1 MKVNELKNKLD
12 NMLGDRHIHISDD
25 RFNELKQEIETT
37 KEIDNAIS
45 DIVDAKATEDE
56 QTAKEMFLET
66 QGHKTIKIP
75 YKTKQVV
82 EKYHELKVSDLPLYK
97 KYELCN
103 DITWYYRLSIIDGKQ
118 KVHKMSV
125 NALDNDASVYYTEIE
140 DVLDDNNI
148 DSNAEEWHAA
158 VCKLLKIID

>member
-25 RFNELKQEIETT
+25 RFNELNQEIETT

-45 DIVDAKATEDE
+45 DIVDAKATEE
-56 QTAKEMFLET
+56 ETAKE
-66 QGHKTIKIP
+66 TIKIP

>member
-25 RFNELKQEIETT
+25 SETTALGIPDDRFNELMQEIETT

-45 DIVDAKATEDE
+45 DIVDAKATEE
-56 QTAKEMFLET
+56 E
-66 QGHKTIKIP
+66 TIKIP

-82 EKYHELKVSDLPLYK
+82 DKYHELKVSDLPLYK
-97 KYELCN
+97 KYKLHD

-118 KVHKMSV
+118 KAHRMSV
-125 NALDNDASVYYTEIE
+125 NTTDNDVSLYYIDLE
-140 DVLDDNNI
+140 DIFADDNK

>member
-25 RFNELKQEIETT
+25 RFNELNQEIETT

-45 DIVDAKATEDE
+45 DIVDAKATEE
-56 QTAKEMFLET
+56 EAI
-66 QGHKTIKIP
+66 IKIP
-75 YKTKQVV
+75 KTTKTVV
-82 EKYHELKVSDLPLYK
+82 EEYHTLKASDLPLYK

-125 NALDNDASVYYTEIE
+125 NALDNDASVYYTELE

-158 VCKLLKIID
+158 VCSLLKIID

>member
-56 QTAKEMFLET
+56 ETAKEMFLET

-97 KYELCN
+97 KYQLHD

-118 KVHKMSV
+118 KAHRMSV
-125 NALDNDASVYYTEIE
+125 NTTDNDVSLYYIDLE
-140 DVLDDNNI
+140 DIFADDNK